1 MSLQGSRGPSTD
13 LGTNPLGVTE
23 NTSRGWGKTGGPSGV
38 SVWDQVLDQRGQL
51 SLGLPVSD
59 PQGCVGGKWVPGSE
73 LPM

>member
-38 SVWDQVLDQRGQL
+38 SVWDQVLDQRRTAQL
-51 SLGLPVSD
+51 GPA
-59 PQGCVGGKWVPGSE
+59 SE
-73 LPM
+73 